1 MKRIAII
8 GAGIGGLTLAD
19 ALKQEAE
26 IMVFEKGRGVGGRMA
41 TRREGEHRFDHGAQ
55 CFTVRTAEFE
65 RWLQRFSMESL
76 VAEWSGRVVNLRN
89 GQIVGPRLWKERHFV
104 AVPGMNAIARR
115 LAEDI
120 DVRVGTEIRPLAQG
134 SLNLF
139 GTDGQDFGRF
149 DLVVS
154 STTPRQTTGLL
165 EKAWNEAPAM
175 GGALKPCHALMVV
188 LERPWSEDW
197 IAAKVLDGPLK
208 WISVDSSKPGRDAGA
223 ARLVAHTR
231 SGWSR
236 HHVDRP
242 AGLLEP
248 ILLDALA
255 AALPFDIGTPVHVR
269 AHRWG
274 SAIVGTTLRPG
285 PWLDTKTGLAATGD
299 WSASSRIEE
308 VCLAALDLAGRI
320 RTEFL

>member
-19 ALKQEAE
+19 ALRQDVE

-55 CFTVRTAEFE
+55 CFTVRTPEFDE
-65 RWLQRFSMESL
+65 WLQPFWDKGL
-76 VAEWSGRVVNLRN
+76 VAEWAGKVVNLRR
-89 GQIVGPRLWKERHFV
+89 GEIIGPRLWKERHLV

-115 LAEDI
+115 LAELL
-120 DVRVGTEIRPLAQG
+120 DVEVATEVAPLTTG
-134 SLNLF
+134 SRQIV
-139 GTDGQDFGRF
+139 GTDGKDFGSF
-149 DLVVS
+149 DLIVS
-154 STTPRQTTGLL
+154 TTTPRQTTGLL
-165 EKAWNEAPAM
+165 DLVWNEAPAM
-175 GGALKPCHALMVV
+175 GGPLKPCHALMVA

-197 IAAKVLDGPLK
+197 IAAKILDGPLK
-208 WISVDSSKPGRDAGA
+208 WISVDSSKPGRDAGV
-223 ARLVAHTR
+223 ARLIAHTR

-236 HHVDRP
+236 HHVDHP

-248 ILLDALA
+248 ILLDALT
-255 AALPFDIGTPVHVR
+255 AALPFDIGMPVHVR

-285 PWLDTKTGLAATGD
+285 PWLDTKAGLAATGD

-308 VCLAALDLAGRI
+308 VCLAALDLADRI